1 MAPITQLI
9 FRVLFYTYH
18 SFHNIL
24 GNNTTL
30 LRRLALH
37 GMKKYKI
44 TAIWLQTGTY
54 LFCCHAVC
62 VRDMPTVYIYILFWI
77 KTCADV
83 CRIVYLYYIFS
94 YHAMQVVSNV
104 LCCFQECFGKSDK
117 CKIKP

>member
-37 GMKKYKI
+37 GMKKYKNKQCGKHR
-44 TAIWLQTGTY
+44 QTLLIENRIYTIEYIHIVYTVGIYTIKGTSQLALTPHGNKTNIICTY
-54 LFCCHAVC
+54 LSQIAVIFYFF
-62 VRDMPTVYIYILFWI
+62 TVY
-77 KTCADV
+77 
-83 CRIVYLYYIFS
+83 
-94 YHAMQVVSNV
+94 
-104 LCCFQECFGKSDK
+104 G
-117 CKIKP
+117 